1 MGGHVPQISE
11 LLERLQESIF
21 KGQVREG
28 HCRACDQLMHNS
40 LVDGEVTRQLTL
52 LIVRCPKVWGLSAH
66 DLQVVNFFHLVV
78 VLASERLR
86 KYA

>member
-21 KGQVREG
+21 KGKVRKG
-28 HCRACDQLMHNS
+28 HCQVCDQLVHNS
-40 LVDGEVTRQLTL
+40 LVDGEVTGQLTL
-52 LIVRCPKVWGLSAH
+52 LIIRCPKVWGLSAH

-78 VLASERLR
+78 VFSI
-86 KYA
+86 